1 MNRLLDIRIQKW
13 VIFTTCNDIIDCI
26 DKKILYLI
34 ESLTILNL
42 VDVKVSVRL
51 FTYQPLNPRV
61 YLKMC
66 LQFQKHQKRNL
77 Q

>member
-1 MNRLLDIRIQKW
+1 MLKYNNGSYLVLPGMISL
-13 VIFTTCNDIIDCI
+13 IIP
-26 DKKILYLI
+26 DKKILSLV